1 MLSMTFVQRAYIL
14 KFSHPQ
20 YSKYYSLN
28 NLFKMIFVIFL
39 FLSLLG
45 SSPINNQESLRV
57 KLLDAQKLMGFDQ
70 VEFDRLW
77 NLRLSHGR
85 NDESINQAKQI
96 DLDKSP
102 STKSANPVAC
112 RYRMGAKNWS
122 HSVHT
127 VPYDIRDFCEGIGN
141 YSNGMII
148 IAPPGYYQVN
158 ASLADVALRIPKKSS
173 LYSYGSEG

>member
-1 MLSMTFVQRAYIL
+1 M
-14 KFSHPQ
+14 
-20 YSKYYSLN
+20 
-28 NLFKMIFVIFL
+28 
-39 FLSLLG
+39 
-45 SSPINNQESLRV
+45 ESEIR
-57 KLLDAQKLMGFDQ
+57 
-70 VEFDRLW
+70 
-77 NLRLSHGR
+77 NLRKSHGR
-85 NDESINQAKQI
+85 NDESINQAKQT

-112 RYRMGAKNWS
+112 RYRNSIMGAKNWS
-122 HSVHT
+122 HSVHP